1 MENQSR
7 LQTFLSNPSR
17 SLWTMAIPIIAG
29 MMVQTLFNVVDI
41 MFIGWIGAK
50 EVTAVA
56 FVSPLFFILIG
67 LTVGLGAG
75 VTASIAQ
82 FIGKK
87 DKKNADNCA
96 EHTILLGIGITL
108 ALSILGIFFGEE
120 LLVLLGAD
128 ELGFIAISEFPF
140 IKISYPGEI
149 LDIAYTYLKV
159 LLYGIGL
166 VVFSLFFRA
175 ILAGEGETK
184 LPMIIGLIG
193 TLLNLILDPIFIF
206 DQFLGYGVKG
216 AALATVIS
224 QAVMFVSYLF
234 IIFIRKSTYIT
245 FNISDF
251 EYTPSILKTILK
263 IGIPSSAAMLI
274 MSFGQAVM
282 NKILINYPLIGVEA
296 VAAYQIVSRIDM
308 LLFMPILG
316 IGISLTTMVGMFF
329 GAKEYKKLIW
339 IIKYGISRA
348 VYITT
353 FSVILLF
360 ISAEMI
366 LPLFTEDKKVLEIGV
381 TYLRIIILAY
391 PAVGIS
397 VICSRICQ
405 ALGEGMPLL
414 VTTVTRVLI
423 LTAPLSYYFYI
434 TNKPIEWVWYAQ
446 VFAILVAAIIS
457 FLWMRFYLKK
467 FAIV

>member
-1 MENQSR
+1 MEKESR
-7 LQTFLSNPSR
+7 LQSFLANPSKA
-17 SLWTMAIPIIAG
+17 LWTMALPIIAG

-41 MFIGWIGAK
+41 MFIGWLGAE

-56 FVSPLFFILIG
+56 FVSPLFFIIIG

-82 FIGKK
+82 FIGQL

-96 EHTILLGIGITL
+96 DHSILLGLVITL
-108 ALSILGIFFGEE
+108 VLSFLGIVFGEE
-120 LLVLLGAD
+120 LLVLLGAS
-128 ELGFIAISEFPF
+128 GN
-140 IKISYPGEI
+140 I
-149 LDIAYTYLKV
+149 LDISYTYLKV

-166 VVFSLFFRA
+166 AVFSLFFRA

-184 LPMIIGLIG
+184 IPMFIGLIG

-206 DQFLGYGVKG
+206 VLEYGVKG

-224 QAVMFVSYLF
+224 QAVMVISYLF
-234 IIFIRKSTYIT
+234 IIFVRKSTYIT

-251 EYTPSILKTILK
+251 KYSSSIINTIFK
-263 IGIPSSAAMLI
+263 IGIPSSISMLI
-274 MSFGQAVM
+274 ISFGQVVM
-282 NKILINYPLIGVEA
+282 NRILINYSVEA

-316 IGISLTTMVGMFF
+316 IAISLTTIVGMFF
-329 GAKEYKKLIW
+329 GAKEYEKLVSIV
-339 IIKYGISRA
+339 KYGISRA
-348 VYITT
+348 IYITL
-353 FSVILLF
+353 FSVAILF
-360 ISAEMI
+360 ILADRI
-366 LPLFTEDKKVLEIGV
+366 LPLFSDDPEVLNIGI

-391 PAVGIS
+391 PAVGLS

-414 VTTVTRVLI
+414 VTTITRVLI
-423 LTAPLSYYFYI
+423 ITAPLSYYFYI
-434 TNKPIEWVWYAQ
+434 TGKPIEWVWYAQ
-446 VFAILVAAIIS
+446 VFAILIAATIS
-457 FLWMRFYLKK
+457 FGFLRYYSKK